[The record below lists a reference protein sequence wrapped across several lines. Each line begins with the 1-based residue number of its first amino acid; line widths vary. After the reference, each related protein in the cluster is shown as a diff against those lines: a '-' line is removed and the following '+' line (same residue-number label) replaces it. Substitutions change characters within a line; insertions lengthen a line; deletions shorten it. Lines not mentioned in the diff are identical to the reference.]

1 MREPGV
7 GRLLVASLHQAISEV
22 LPLRLGFYES
32 FLPPEGLREG
42 TIGVAPVSAVI
53 SFLRREGGAYDLV
66 VARAGQYAA
75 EWTVESMVPFERRLI
90 ASAPEWLR
98 ARLVLRV
105 GGRLVRRTCEQ
116 SRATARLRRRTARV
130 ELSTSMF
137 CTVREPVNAPLCGYY
152 AAAFA
157 RLLTVFALPTQAS
170 VESCRGTGVSGPH
183 CVLTLSLARVSVSP
197 LPKET
202 AA

>member
-7 GRLLVASLHQAISEV
+7 GRVLVASLHQAISEV

-32 FLPPEGLREG
+32 FLPPEGLRQG
-42 TIGVAPVSAVI
+42 TIGIAPVSAVL
-53 SFLRREGGAYDLV
+53 SFLRQEGGTYDLV
-66 VARAGQYAA
+66 VARAGEYAA
-75 EWTVESMVPFERRLI
+75 EWTVESMAPLERSFI
-90 ASAPEWLR
+90 ASTPEWLR
-98 ARLVLRV
+98 ARMVLRM

-116 SRATARLRRRTARV
+116 SRATACLRRRTARV
-130 ELSTSMF
+130 EVRTSLF
-137 CTVREPVNAPLCGYY
+137 CAVREPVNAPLCGYY

-170 VESCRGTGVSGPH
+170 VESCRGTGASSPH
-183 CVLTLSLARVSVSP
+183 CVLTLSLPKVSVSP
-197 LPKET
+197 LPEET